1 MGKDEPRFSDLA
13 LNECLQEV
21 VGYIHTKLGMY
32 TSCLFF
38 LDDATQELVLY
49 SAAGDEKLIQH
60 INKLRIRKGEGL
72 TGSALEEDRS
82 VVCQDVSKDTRF
94 IRGPLTLTRSE
105 FCAPIKVGDRIVG
118 VLDVQDS
125 KKNSFRKELVA
136 ELEELAQS
144 VSSMVG
150 QKEDTRSVGNGQR
163 RKLKER
169 LAQVKLSEE
178 RYRLLVDNIQ
188 DPIIIIDFDGRVLW
202 ANRCTP
208 DYIGLAETE
217 LPGAH
222 VSRFL
227 KKGNMFRLFQ
237 LFNEMK
243 EGRVVKDL
251 KLDISTSTGYKVA
264 EATCTPI
271 PDGGQITSCEIIL
284 RDITERATLE
294 RLRKNY
300 LKTLEEEVQR
310 RTEEIKDLQR
320 ASILAIATLAES
332 IDNFTCGHLERM
344 RQYARVIADELK
356 SWPRYSDLVTEE
368 YVELVYDLSPLHDI
382 GKVGIRDSILMKEDK
397 LTADEFAKM
406 KEHTEIGANA
416 LRMAGQLI
424 HRESLF
430 AMAEMIARFHHQW
443 WDGSGY
449 PAVRIGEEVRP
460 LRGDEI
466 PLCARIVALADVYD
480 ALTSKRPYKEPY
492 PHEVAKQMILK
503 DSGRHFDPDCVQAF
517 TNREADFLLIK
528 QKWTDTDPT
537 QTNGEAGPLQLS
549 NRDLLTQPAA
559 KEE

>member
-1 MGKDEPRFSDLA
+1 MEKTSGS
-13 LNECLQEV
+13 LNLTLDQCLQEV
-21 VGYIHTKLGMY
+21 VGYIHTKLGLY
-32 TSCLFF
+32 TASIFF
-38 LDDATQELVLY
+38 LDESTNELVLY
-49 SAAGDEKLIQH
+49 SAAGDEKLLQY
-60 INKLRIRKGEGL
+60 INKMRVNVGQGL
-72 TGSALEEDRS
+72 TGCCADERKSII
-82 VVCQDVSKDTRF
+82 CQDVGKDTRF
-94 IRGPLTLTRSE
+94 VRGPLTLTRAE
-105 FCAPIKVGDRIVG
+105 FCAPILVDGRLIA

-125 KKNSFRKELVA
+125 RKNIFKKDLTR
-136 ELEELAQS
+136 ELEELAL
-144 VSSMVG
+144 
-150 QKEDTRSVGNGQR
+150 SVGVMVRHEQSNGKQTTEQKKIR
-163 RKLKER
+163 DR
-169 LAQVKLSEE
+169 LSELRLSEE

-188 DPIIIIDFDGRVLW
+188 DPIFIIDFNARVLW
-202 ANRCTP
+202 ANRSTP
-208 DYIGLAETE
+208 AYVGMTE
-217 LPGAH
+217 DELVGSH
-222 VSRFL
+222 ISKFL
-227 KKGNMFRLFQ
+227 KKGNMFRLYQ

-251 KLDISTSTGYKVA
+251 KIDISTPVGNKVA

-271 PDGGQITSCEIIL
+271 PDGGRITSCEILL
-284 RDITERATLE
+284 RDITEKATVE
-294 RLRKNY
+294 RLKKNY
-300 LKTLEEEVQR
+300 LKTLEEEVTR

-344 RQYARVIADELK
+344 RQYARVIAEELK
-356 SWPRYSDLVTEE
+356 TWPRYADMVTEE

-416 LRMAGQLI
+416 LRMAGHLI

-443 WDGSGY
+443 WDGTGY

-492 PHEVAKQMILK
+492 PHEVAKQMIMK
-503 DSGRHFDPDCVQAF
+503 DAGRHFDPDCVQAF
-517 TNREADFLLIK
+517 VNREADFIGIK
-528 QKWTDTDPT
+528 QRWTDTDPS
-537 QTNGEAGPLQLS
+537 QTNGENQPFKPS
-549 NRDLLTQPAA
+549 NRDLAQPAA
-559 KEE
+559 VPKQA